1 LNFSFSEETIT
12 FIFRKKKMI
21 METLIEIEK
30 YSVSEFLALDTFEEN
45 FIYELLDGQIVQ
57 RSSPHYQHQ
66 SVIGNLFEALKIFV
80 REKKSGTVLFA
91 PIDVYLDE
99 ENYVVPDLIYL
110 SEENKNKLS
119 PEGYIK
125 GSPDIIAEVLSP
137 STAKHDKGDKMKIY
151 KKHRVAEYW
160 LIDPKARSVE
170 IYVFRQND
178 YDLDEWQSETGIVK
192 STVLPGFTL
201 NIESLFV

>member
-1 LNFSFSEETIT
+1 
-12 FIFRKKKMI
+12 

-30 YSVSEFLALDTFEEN
+30 YSVAEFLALDTFEEN

-66 SVIGNLFEALKIFV
+66 SVLFKLAKAIDIFIAD
-80 REKKSGTVLFA
+80 KNNGIIFMA

-201 NIESLFV
+201 NIEQIFIS